1 MSQSLKQA
9 FIHYERASDLGHAKA
24 CTKLGHLYY
33 SGIPSADIRLGQQTV
48 SYWLEPNKE
57 TAFNKY
63 SRAGKRGD
71 SEAYNC
77 AGLIMEQ
84 LNPVEAVDLYR
95 KAIALDANNTDA
107 MFNMALLYY
116 NSKDESEW
124 HEEAV

>member
-1 MSQSLKQA
+1 
-9 FIHYERASDLGHAKA
+9 
-24 CTKLGHLYY
+24 
-33 SGIPSADIRLGQQTV
+33 
-48 SYWLEPNKE
+48 
-57 TAFNKY
+57 
-63 SRAGKRGD
+63 
-71 SEAYNC
+71 
-77 AGLIMEQ
+77 MEQ